1 MLTVELVRRGAARHA
16 RRTTVRCG
24 GQSLTYAEVDAAAN
38 RIANVPAGLG
48 VARGARV
55 GLLVGNG
62 IWLIALDFG
71 CLKASTARVPLN
83 TRLAADEQARML
95 AATGVRLLVHDAD
108 QAGRTGE
115 LAAQL
120 YRLRLASL
128 GPAPEADALDLPAAM
143 GQASDADP
151 RTPSDAADP
160 VLGST
165 PRVPPAR
172 SRQSSTPRRASHG
185 RPGAP
190 ARRWPVPPGNPR
202 SLAAPP
208 RGYGGEAELRSA
220 SALTMTRPR

>member
-95 AATGVRLLVHDAD
+95 AATGVRLPVHDAD
-108 QAGRTGE
+108 QAGRAGE
-115 LAAQL
+115 LAAQMDG
-120 YRLRLASL
+120 LRLASL
-128 GPAPEADALDLPAAM
+128 GPR
-143 GQASDADP
+143 Q
-151 RTPSDAADP
+151 RQTPSTCRQQWARPRMRTRVRHPMQPTRCSALH
-160 VLGST
+160 LGYRRHAQGSRAHPGELRT
-165 PRVPPAR
+165 AGPARPPAGGRCRQVARDRWQLRLAATAARR
-172 SRQSSTPRRASHG
+172 SCGPPRR
-185 RPGAP
+185 
-190 ARRWPVPPGNPR
+190 
-202 SLAAPP
+202 
-208 RGYGGEAELRSA
+208 
-220 SALTMTRPR
+220 